1 VLLGFKYAKR
11 SADENHPYWH
21 GKIEPLITFLV
32 VTLLV
37 LSAVIA
43 HQAIENIQTPHPS
56 PKLWTLYVLGA
67 IIIWKEVS
75 YRIVMKKKQGDA
87 QHLACC
93 DAWHYRSDAITSVMA
108 FVGISISLVFGKGF
122 ETADDWAALL
132 AAGYIVYNSYLIFR
146 PAVGEIMD
154 EQVYDDLMEEI
165 RNVSLTVDG
174 VIGTEKCFIRKAG
187 MHYNVDLHAIV
198 DGSINVKE
206 RYHNRAN

>member
-75 YRIVMKKKQGDA
+75 YRIVMKKSKET
-87 QHLACC
+87 H
-93 DAWHYRSDAITSVMA
+93 STS
-108 FVGISISLVFGKGF
+108 
-122 ETADDWAALL
+122 L
-132 AAGYIVYNSYLIFR
+132 AAMRGTI
-146 PAVGEIMD
+146 AV
-154 EQVYDDLMEEI
+154 
-165 RNVSLTVDG
+165 TP
-174 VIGTEKCFIRKAG
+174 
-187 MHYNVDLHAIV
+187 LH
-198 DGSINVKE
+198 
-206 RYHNRAN
+206 R

>member
-1 VLLGFKYAKR
+1 
-11 SADENHPYWH
+11 
-21 GKIEPLITFLV
+21 
-32 VTLLV
+32 
-37 LSAVIA
+37 
-43 HQAIENIQTPHPS
+43 
-56 PKLWTLYVLGA
+56 
-67 IIIWKEVS
+67 
-75 YRIVMKKKQGDA
+75 
-87 QHLACC
+87 
-93 DAWHYRSDAITSVMA
+93 MA

-132 AAGYIVYNSYLIFR
+132 AAGFIVYNSYLIFR
-146 PAVGEIMD
+146 PALGEIMD